1 VRSFPKP
8 VRSEIGQALYT
19 AQMGQEDPAAKALK
33 GFGGRSLLEIVT
45 HYDGNTWRTVYT
57 VRFDDAV
64 YVLHAFQ
71 KKSKAG
77 VATPKKEIDLVR
89 RRLADA
95 ERDRR
100 SRQN

>member
-1 VRSFPKP
+1 
-8 VRSEIGQALYT
+8 
-19 AQMGQEDPAAKALK
+19 MGQEDPAAKALK